1 MAECAIVV
9 ENEYWYHILM
19 KICLSH
25 CGWMVTRHLVN
36 TVQLR
41 LGILPRNDLLLD
53 LSTGWHVPNRNS
65 SLKNAMLTVGL
76 LVQIDDD
83 INLEE
88 VQLRYKRNREV
99 AVITGY
105 RVST

>member
-1 MAECAIVV
+1 MTFQPPKFLQLIISPFIFIDMAECAIVV
-9 ENEYWYHILM
+9 ENEYWYYIPM

-36 TVQLR
+36 TNQLR

-65 SLKNAMLTVGL
+65 SLKNAMLTGVF
-76 LVQIDDD
+76 
-83 INLEE
+83 
-88 VQLRYKRNREV
+88 
-99 AVITGY
+99 
-105 RVST
+105 